1 MEGLRIGTFELYPS
15 ERLLLAVGQP
25 VDLGARA
32 FDLLLALADHAG
44 QLVTKAVLL
53 DRVWPGLVVDENNL
67 PTQIASLRRV
77 LGPGAIQTV
86 PGFGYRLQVAVE
98 RLATPPPGPS
108 AGTPP
113 LADSARPSEH
123 ALSAGGPAA
132 GTAASASGQERAGQ
146 PPTAAVQAWPNRLSP
161 LVGREED
168 VRQVLQALGRSALVT
183 IVGIAGVGKTRLAQ
197 EIQAREAH
205 APAASTAWV
214 SLATVTEIAHVPSSI
229 ARALG
234 LQLPDGVDGFTALR
248 QALADLPRLLIL
260 DNTEHLAGALAAPLA
275 ALVSQTRA
283 LRILLT
289 SQVPLGIPGEGVHRL
304 SVLPIPE
311 LDASLES
318 AAQYGAIALFVQRA
332 TAVDRRFAL
341 SAENV
346 PLVIRICRRLDGIP
360 LALELAAARVPALGL
375 AALLERLDDRFRL
388 LRLSGQ
394 PDARH
399 GALLTAFDWSYG
411 LLTGAEQRAF
421 NWLGVFAGSFSLL
434 AASACVSGEGLDG
447 TDAIDLVARL
457 VDRSLVSL
465 LAVDPPRYVLP
476 ETARFYARQRLAANG
491 ELQAAQSR
499 MAETLLGTLDRAY
512 EEYWSLDEAVWL
524 HRYEPE
530 LDNVRAALDWAVAA
544 ERPVGVELF
553 GSAWPLLLEADVY
566 AEGRARY
573 SQLLALLSASLPRP
587 RIGRFWEAIATFDS
601 LRQGDR
607 ARYAAELAASHHAAG
622 TQARSRYYA
631 LMLLAFNSRA
641 DAAAAR
647 AAFDAARRIEEGSW
661 PARLLAYGALTEGAL
676 LTDSARYAEARV
688 AYQRAVR
695 LALTTSERQALA
707 ATVSLVELDVA
718 CGDTAAALQ
727 LARPLALGLNHLG
740 RREAR
745 FELLV
750 LTFSALLLAQ
760 LLPEACATGAELY
773 DLARQLDMSRLY
785 TVLDAMALLACR
797 EGRFAAAARIVHCA
811 DSAHLAHGQVRRSPC
826 AQRMRAAATDLLDEH
841 LGPRWLDARAAGA
854 HEALNEATA
863 CLLALGRHD
872 D

>member
-1 MEGLRIGTFELYPS
+1 
-15 ERLLLAVGQP
+15 
-25 VDLGARA
+25 
-32 FDLLLALADHAG
+32 
-44 QLVTKAVLL
+44 
-53 DRVWPGLVVDENNL
+53 
-67 PTQIASLRRV
+67 
-77 LGPGAIQTV
+77 
-86 PGFGYRLQVAVE
+86 
-98 RLATPPPGPS
+98 
-108 AGTPP
+108 
-113 LADSARPSEH
+113 
-123 ALSAGGPAA
+123 
-132 GTAASASGQERAGQ
+132 
-146 PPTAAVQAWPNRLSP
+146 
-161 LVGREED
+161 
-168 VRQVLQALGRSALVT
+168 
-183 IVGIAGVGKTRLAQ
+183 
-197 EIQAREAH
+197 
-205 APAASTAWV
+205 
-214 SLATVTEIAHVPSSI
+214 
-229 ARALG
+229 
-234 LQLPDGVDGFTALR
+234 
-248 QALADLPRLLIL
+248 LIL
-260 DNTEHLAGALAAPLA
+260 DNTEHLAGALAPPLA

-304 SVLPIPE
+304 SVLATPE
-311 LDASLES
+311 LEAPLES

-332 TAVDRRFAL
+332 MGVDRRFEL
-341 SAENV
+341 SADNL

-360 LALELAAARVPALGL
+360 LALELAATRVPALGL

-421 NWLGVFAGSFSLL
+421 SWLGAFAGSFS
-434 AASACVSGEGLDG
+434 
-447 TDAIDLVARL
+447 
-457 VDRSLVSL
+457 
-465 LAVDPPRYVLP
+465 
-476 ETARFYARQRLAANG
+476 
-491 ELQAAQSR
+491 LQAAQSR
-499 MAETLLGTLDRAY
+499 MAQTLLGTFDRAY

-544 ERPVGVELF
+544 EQPVGVELF

-573 SQLLALLSASLPRP
+573 NQLLALLCASLAEP

-601 LRQGDR
+601 TRHGER
-607 ARYAAELAASHHAAG
+607 ARYAAELAASHHAVGA
-622 TQARSRYYA
+622 QARSRYYA

-641 DAAAAR
+641 DTTAAR
-647 AAFDAARRIEEGSW
+647 AAFDAARRIEDGSW
-661 PARLLAYGALTEGAL
+661 PERLLAYGALTEGAL

-707 ATVSLVELDVA
+707 ATVSRVELDVA

-727 LARPLALGLNHLG
+727 LARPLALSLNHLG

-760 LLPEACATGAELY
+760 RLQEVGVTGAELY
-773 DLARQLDMSRLY
+773 DLARQLDTSCLY
-785 TVLDAMALLACR
+785 TVLDAMALLACGA
-797 EGRFAAAARIVHCA
+797 GRFAAAARIVHCA
-811 DSAHLAHGQVRRSPC
+811 DAAHLVHGQVRRSPC
-826 AQRMRAAATDLLDEH
+826 AQRMRAAATNLLDEH
-841 LGPRWLDARAAGA
+841 LGPQWLDAREAA
-854 HEALNEATA
+854 HEALSEAAA